1 MVERKSVEIKR
12 YLDSKHKFSQSSN
25 GRFESLEHAVANLTD
40 AELIALYLS
49 GDVESQQ
56 VARNA
61 EALLEEFSS
70 LQHLMRTLPDR
81 SHCCADPR
89 GYLRLT
95 GVLEIYKRMQREKLT
110 TRDSFEGP
118 EQVKRYLAIQL
129 ENAEQE
135 IFAIMLLDNSHRL
148 IRFEKLFYGTVNG
161 AQVYPRVILQR
172 VLKNNAA
179 ALILAHNHPSG
190 VAEPS
195 HADKQ
200 ITNTINELVS
210 LVDVRLLDHLVV
222 GAGEVVS
229 FAERGLI

>member
-1 MVERKSVEIKR
+1 MEIKR
-12 YLDSKHKFSQSSN
+12 YLDSKHKFSQCSN
-25 GRFESLEHAVANLTD
+25 GGFESLEQEVARLTD

-49 GDVESQQ
+49 GDVDRQQ
-56 VARNA
+56 VVRNA
-61 EALLEEFSS
+61 EALLEEFTS
-70 LQHLMRTLPDR
+70 LHHLMRTLPDR
-81 SHCCADPR
+81 AYRCEDPR

-118 EQVKRYLAIQL
+118 DQVKRYLAIQL

-200 ITNTINELVS
+200 ITNTIKELAS
-210 LVDVRLLDHLVV
+210 LVDVKLLDHLVV